1 LVIRFFNA
9 YIDENLFYSNLQT
22 LQSSENNQRRLQVHI
37 VITGGAGFIGK
48 KLAAAL
54 LASDGIELQGQPKR
68 PLERLTLFDVV
79 EAEGLPADARLHALA
94 GNITDKSQIDALIS
108 EDVDAVFHL
117 AAIVSANAEADFDLG
132 MAVNLDGTRHVLEA
146 CRHLGSTPRVV
157 FASSVAVYGG
167 DMPEIGHDNMWLNPQ
182 TSYGAQ
188 KAAGELLVNDY
199 SRKGFVDGRALRLP
213 TIVVRPGKPNKAA
226 STFASS
232 IIREPLAGEPAIC
245 PVSRDSVMYILSPRR
260 VVEAFI
266 HALALQGEVF
276 GPARMLTLPGI
287 SVSIG
292 EVEAA
297 LARVAGQNV
306 ADRIRWEPDDHIQKI
321 VSGWLPAFDAKRA
334 KSMGFAADQSIDEI
348 IQAHIEDELGGV
360 VR

>member
-1 LVIRFFNA
+1 MIRFFDA
-9 YIDENLFYSNLQT
+9 YINENLFYSNLQT
-22 LQSSENNQRRLQVHI
+22 LQSSENNQRRFYVHI

-54 LASDGIELQGQPKR
+54 LASDGIELQGGPKR
-68 PLERLTLFDVV
+68 QLERLTLFDVV
-79 EAEGLPADARLHALA
+79 EAEGLPADARLETVA
-94 GNITDKSQIDALIS
+94 GNITDKGHIADLIS
-108 EDVDAVFHL
+108 PSVDAVFHL

-132 MAVNLDGTRHVLEA
+132 MAVNLDGTRYLLEA
-146 CRHLGSTPRVV
+146 CRQLNATPRFV

-167 DMPEIGHDNMWLNPQ
+167 NMPEIGHDDMWLNPQ

-188 KAAGELLVNDY
+188 KAAGELFVNDY
-199 SRKGFVDGRALRLP
+199 SRKNYVDGRALRLP

-245 PVSRDSVMYILSPRR
+245 PVSRDSIMYILSPRR

-266 HALALQGEVF
+266 YALALPGEIF

-297 LARVAGQNV
+297 LARVAGQQV

-321 VSGWLPAFDAKRA
+321 VSGWLPAFDAVRA
-334 KSMGFAADQSIDEI
+334 KGMGFAADQSIDEI
-348 IQAHIEDELGGV
+348 IRAHIEDELGGEI
-360 VR
+360 R

>member
-1 LVIRFFNA
+1 M
-9 YIDENLFYSNLQT
+9 
-22 LQSSENNQRRLQVHI
+22 HI

-48 KLAAAL
+48 KLATAL
-54 LASDGIELQGQPKR
+54 LAKDRIDLSNDR
-68 PLERLTLFDVV
+68 TVTLEKLTLFDVV
-79 EAEGLPADARLHALA
+79 EAEGLPDDPRLSTIA
-94 GNITDKSQIDALIS
+94 GNITNPDEVKKLIAD
-108 EDVDAVFHL
+108 DVDAVIHL

-146 CRHLGSTPRVV
+146 CRSQGSGPRLV

-167 DMPEIGHDNMWLNPQ
+167 DMPEVGYDQMILNPQ

-188 KAAGELLVNDY
+188 KAASELLVNDY

-232 IIREPLAGEPAIC
+232 IIREPLSGEPAIC
-245 PVSRDSVMYILSPRR
+245 PVSPESAMYLLSPRR
-260 VVEAFI
+260 VIEAFI
-266 HALALQGEVF
+266 HALSLPGDAF

-292 EVEAA
+292 EVTKALEAIA
-297 LARVAGQNV
+297 GSEVAN
-306 ADRIRWEPDDHIQKI
+306 RIEWVPDAHIQKI

-334 KSMGFAADQSIDEI
+334 LELGFQPDKDITEI

>member
-1 LVIRFFNA
+1 M
-9 YIDENLFYSNLQT
+9 
-22 LQSSENNQRRLQVHI
+22 HI

-54 LASDGIELQGQPKR
+54 LASDGIA
-68 PLERLTLFDVV
+68 LEGEAKKSLEKLTLFDIV
-79 EAEGLPADARLHALA
+79 EAEGVQADPRLTKIA
-94 GNITDKSQIDALIS
+94 GDITDRAQIDELIS

-132 MAVNLDGTRHVLEA
+132 MAVNLDGTRHILEA
-146 CRHLGSTPRVV
+146 CRNLGSRPRVV

-167 DMPEIGHDNMWLNPQ
+167 NMPETGYDDLILNPQ
-182 TSYGAQ
+182 TSYGGQ

-245 PVSRDSVMYILSPRR
+245 PVSRESAMYILSPRR
-260 VVEAFI
+260 VIEAFI
-266 HALALQGEVF
+266 HALALPGEVF

-297 LARVAGQNV
+297 LAKVAGQSV
-306 ADRIRWEPDDHIQKI
+306 ADRIDWRPDAHIQKI
-321 VSGWLPAFDAKRA
+321 VSGWMPAFDAKRA
-334 KSMGFAADQSIDEI
+334 RELGFQPDQSIEEI

-360 VR
+360 VA